1 MGVRA
6 LAATTFNIMIGG
18 GIFLLP
24 AAAAASVGPA
34 APLVYIVCAVSMG
47 LIVLCFAQAGSRV
60 SLTGGPYAYV
70 ETAFG
75 PFAGFIS
82 GVAVWLVATL
92 ATAAVASGLAGS
104 IGALWTPA
112 AAPAVRAVLLAVLFA
127 ALGWV
132 NVRGVREGSG
142 LIELVTVAKLLPL
155 VLFVIVG
162 AFFVRAEHLGWP
174 EPPSTSSLGRAAVQ
188 LMFAFAGVE
197 SALLP
202 SGEVRDPARTVPRA
216 LLIAMLTVTALYVCI
231 QLVAQGTLGAALA
244 TSTDAPLAA
253 AAATFAGAI
262 GATVLLVGASISML
276 GHVSGMTLAT
286 PRALFALGRD
296 GFLPARVA
304 SVHRR
309 YHTPHVA
316 IAVQCVIAFA
326 LAASGSFGRL
336 FVLATVSALILY
348 LLCCAASW
356 ELRRRDVRTEGTPF
370 RIPGGG
376 LVPALA
382 VLVILWLLSSAT
394 LVELTAVGGVL
405 AAASLVYVLTAS
417 RRRQLAAERQ

>member
-1 MGVRA
+1 
-6 LAATTFNIMIGG
+6 
-18 GIFLLP
+18 
-24 AAAAASVGPA
+24 
-34 APLVYIVCAVSMG
+34 
-47 LIVLCFAQAGSRV
+47 
-60 SLTGGPYAYV
+60 
-70 ETAFG
+70 
-75 PFAGFIS
+75 
-82 GVAVWLVATL
+82 LVATL
-92 ATAAVASGLAGS
+92 STAAVASGFAGS
-104 IGALWTPA
+104 IGALWSPA
-112 AAPAVRAVLLAVLFA
+112 ASPAARVALLAALFA
-127 ALGWV
+127 LLGWV
-132 NVRGVREGSG
+132 NVRGVRQGSG

-155 VLFVIVG
+155 VLFVLIG
-162 AFFVRAEHLGWP
+162 AFFVRGENLTWS
-174 EPPSTSSLGRAAVQ
+174 EPPSASALGRAAVQ

-216 LLIAMLTVTALYVCI
+216 LLIAMLTVTALYVSI

-244 TSTDAPLAA
+244 TASDAPLAT
-253 AAATFAGAI
+253 AAATFAGAA

-296 GFLPARVA
+296 GFLPALVA
-304 SVHRR
+304 SVHSR
-309 YHTPHVA
+309 YRTPHVA
-316 IAVQCVIAFA
+316 ITMQCIIAFA
-326 LAASGSFGRL
+326 IAASGSFGRL

-376 LVPALA
+376 LVPVLA

-394 LVELTAVGGVL
+394 LIELGAVGGVL
-405 AAASLVYVLTAS
+405 AVASVVYVLTAS
-417 RRRQLAAERQ
+417 RRRQLAVERQ